1 MTSIPGAIANG
12 GVPLLTQW
20 QVEERMYYGGIK
32 RADDMMTKAEDKGR
46 AITNPYAK
54 ELTDEYV
61 MPLAR
66 ALNTELE
73 MKRVGVRAA
82 HAHLLSGLDVEAV
95 AALTIRTVLNEIL
108 RDADRGLRGVA
119 GAVGRAV
126 HCELILDQIA
136 DSQPDLYYTLD
147 KDFQRRMSKDERH
160 RMTVFKM
167 QARKAGINVVEWPTG
182 ARDQVGLYLL
192 GMVEAMGMIEI
203 DPPRLERGRVATRGI
218 RLTEEIMERIAQV
231 KGFVSITMP
240 VYGPCVEPPRDWT
253 TLTDG
258 GFHTPQ
264 LRRAHDCLIHH
275 REAKRLPHVTKAASG
290 TFMTAANVL
299 QRTAWQVN
307 EEVLDAVL
315 EVGKWFSVGDI
326 ASPAANPRPAVPDWL
341 AGSDVTAAA
350 RAGWTQYRQDEF
362 KLWKRNMADWYT
374 SRKLAGAAFSRYYA
388 ATRGAEM
395 FRGYPSIYFVYFAD
409 SRGRMYPMTYGLNP
423 QGGDLQRGLLRFA
436 EGKPLTD
443 DRAVMW
449 FCIQGAN
456 KYGFDKATF
465 EERQQWVMD
474 REDLI
479 LSFAENPVDNREWKD
494 ASDPIQFLAW
504 CFEFKRWREQ
514 PHSFVSHLPIS
525 MDGSCNGLQ
534 NLSALLRDEIG
545 GEATNLT
552 ANSRMQDIYARVA
565 AEATKRLTTTT
576 YDEATSQGLRSRWL
590 SHGINRTMVK
600 RSVMTTPYG
609 VTKRSAADY
618 VVADYLRDPTVHH
631 GFEKSE
637 YMKAAS
643 LLMESV
649 WPAIGD
655 VVVKGREAMDWLR
668 KSARL
673 IVNATPADAEYHA
686 ITWTSPSGFPA
697 FQSYYEFE
705 EHRINTRL
713 HGPMKIV
720 VVTETD
726 EADVH
731 KHATGLAPNFVHSM
745 DAAHLHLT
753 TAACAAVSIDAVAMI
768 HDDYGTHAAN
778 AQRLYEIIREQF
790 VWMYENHDPIE
801 EFHQRYS
808 VTPAP
813 PSKGTLDI
821 REVLESRYFFS

>member
-1 MTSIPGAIANG
+1 MTE
-12 GVPLLTQW
+12 LLTQAE
-20 QVEERMYYGGIK
+20 VESRMYYGGIN
-32 RADDMMTKAEDKGR
+32 RAEAMMSRAEEKGR
-46 AITNPYAK
+46 AVNNPYAK
-54 ELTDEYV
+54 ELLDEYV
-61 MPLAR
+61 LPLAK
-66 ALNTELE
+66 ALNTELSQT
-73 MKRVGVRAA
+73 RVGVRAA
-82 HAHLLSGLDVEAV
+82 HAALLGALDPEAC
-95 AALTIRTVLNEIL
+95 AALTIRTTINEIL
-108 RDADRGLRGVA
+108 KNQNTGLRHVA
-119 GAVGRAV
+119 ARVGRAI
-126 HCELILDQIA
+126 HCELVLDQIA
-136 DSQPDLYYTLD
+136 DFAPDLYYTLD
-147 KDFQRRMSKDERH
+147 QDFNRRLSKDERH

-167 QARKAGINVVEWPTG
+167 QAHKAGINLIEWPLG
-182 ARDQVGLYLL
+182 ARDQVGIYLL

-203 DPPRLERGRVATRGI
+203 ERPRVQRNKVADRNVTLSPDI
-218 RLTEEIMERIAQV
+218 IERIQQV

-240 VYGPCVEPPRDWT
+240 VYGPCVEPPRDWVSMT
-253 TLTDG
+253 EG

-264 LRRAHDCLIHH
+264 LRRAHSTLVHH
-275 REAKRLPHVTKAASG
+275 RESRRLPHVSESHPQTVFDAV
-290 TFMTAANVL
+290 NVL

-315 EVGKWFSVGDI
+315 EVGKHFSVGDVMSGNGNPKP
-326 ASPAANPRPAVPDWL
+326 ASPEWL
-341 AGSDVTAAA
+341 DDKATKEA
-350 RAGWTQYRQDEF
+350 RATWGQLRKDEF
-362 KLWKRNMADWYT
+362 TAWKRSMAEWYT
-374 SRKLAGAAFSRYYA
+374 SRKLAGAAFSRFYA

-395 FRGYPSIYFVYFAD
+395 FRGYPAIYFVYFAD
-409 SRGRMYPMTYGLNP
+409 SRGRLYPMTYGLNP

-436 EGKPLTD
+436 KGLPLTD
-443 DRAVMW
+443 EKAVMW

-479 LSFAENPVDNREWKD
+479 LSFAENPVDNRGWKD

-534 NLSALLRDEIG
+534 NLSALLRDHIG

-552 ANSRMQDIYARVA
+552 NNSVMQDIYRRVA
-565 AEATKRLTTTT
+565 DAAISRLQITSYAEAISASL
-576 YDEATSQGLRSRWL
+576 QSRWL
-590 SHGINRTMVK
+590 SHGINRSVVK

-618 VVADYLRDPTVHH
+618 VVSDYLRDPTVDHP
-631 GFEKSE
+631 FEKKE
-637 YMKAAS
+637 HMKAAS

-655 VVVKGREAMDWLR
+655 VVVKGRECMDWLR

-673 IVNATPADAEYHA
+673 IMHSTPSEDEHKV
-686 ITWTSPSGFPA
+686 ISWTSPSGFPA
-697 FQSYYEFE
+697 FQSYYALE

-726 EADVH
+726 EADLH
-731 KHATGLAPNFVHSM
+731 RHSTGLAPNFVHSM

-778 AQRLYEIIREQF
+778 AQALYDIIRQQF
-790 VWMYENHDPIE
+790 VGMYEAHDPIAD
-801 EFHQRYS
+801 FHEKYS

-813 PSKGTLDI
+813 PEKGTLDI